1 MRFYSRVMLV
11 VFIIACSILLL
22 VIVVMQLQV
31 YKTLSLSHRQQV
43 PSDLTDEHFGKVDT
57 RDNYSAVQSQKARKQ
72 LLPFGF
78 EELHGWGTDNYY
90 DDRVNIL
97 FWTKYQGRSCRFH
110 LENNQILK
118 YPNSNCTCYFYYDNH
133 ILDTADAVLF
143 DFRCPTFL
151 RGKKLNLP
159 NHHIPDQYWILY
171 NHEYLRPNDK
181 AEMLLQDGIYN
192 LSATYSRRSDIYLP
206 YGKCGPRFESSDIT
220 LPKKTGLITWHR
232 SICSRTSLR
241 DEFVKELSKY
251 VNVTVVGSCKK
262 GVNSPHRIKWGNAAK
277 LDTENQLN
285 RYKFYLALE
294 NTYCQDYIT
303 EKLYKVNSHKTRA
316 KCWLILF

>member
-1 MRFYSRVMLV
+1 MRLV
-11 VFIIACSILLL
+11 IYIFIAACSIHLL
-22 VIVVMQLQV
+22 VTIFMELPAYKTVRHIISEVVM
-31 YKTLSLSHRQQV
+31 
-43 PSDLTDEHFGKVDT
+43 SDITDRRMEKNIT
-57 RDNYSAVQSQKARKQ
+57 
-72 LLPFGF
+72 
-78 EELHGWGTDNYY
+78 
-90 DDRVNIL
+90 NIL
-97 FWTKYQGRSCRFH
+97 FWTKYHGRSWFNFKKDKTLQC
-110 LENNQILK
+110 
-118 YPNSNCTCYFYYDNH
+118 PNSNCTCHFSHAKH

-143 DFRCPTFL
+143 DFRCPTFF

-159 NHHIPDQYWILY
+159 DHHIPDQYWILY

-181 AEMLLQDGIYN
+181 AEMLLQEGIYN

-241 DEFVKELSKY
+241 DDFVKELSKY

-262 GVNSPHRIKWGNAAK
+262 GYKNPHRIKWGDAAK

-285 RYKFYLALE
+285 GYKFYLALE

-303 EKLYKVNSHKTRA
+303 EKLYKVM
-316 KCWLILF
+316 